1 MPDTKP
7 DTKDDTKSTPETGLQ
22 LAQTPITSRWAAASL
37 LPCTLSVDVI
47 APGFTIGDL
56 LDLEPGSIINARH
69 ASGNPVPV
77 WVNGVRIGWAEFDVI
92 GKRVAVR
99 ITEVC

>member
-1 MPDTKP
+1 MEDTKP
-7 DTKDDTKSTPETGLQ
+7 TPETH
-22 LAQTPITSRWAAASL
+22 LAHTQVLSRWAVASL
-37 LPCTLSVDVI
+37 LPCTLSVDVV

-56 LDLEPGSIINARH
+56 LDLEVGSIINTHH

-77 WVNGVRIGWAEFDVI
+77 WVNGVRIGWAEFDVL
-92 GKRVAVR
+92 GKHVAVR

>member
-1 MPDTKP
+1 MEDTKP
-7 DTKDDTKSTPETGLQ
+7 TPEAGLQ
-22 LAQTPITSRWAAASL
+22 LAQTSLSSARWATASL
-37 LPCTLSVDVI
+37 LPCTLSVDVL

-56 LDLEPGSIINARH
+56 LDLETGSIINTRH

-92 GKRVAVR
+92 GKHVAVR

>member
-1 MPDTKP
+1 MEETKP
-7 DTKDDTKSTPETGLQ
+7 TPETALH
-22 LAQTPITSRWAAASL
+22 LAQTPASSRWAVASL
-37 LPCTLSVDVI
+37 LPCTLSVDVV

-56 LDLEPGSIINARH
+56 LDLEVGSIINTHH

-92 GKRVAVR
+92 GKHVAVR

>member
-1 MPDTKP
+1 MEDTQH
-7 DTKDDTKSTPETGLQ
+7 TSETALH
-22 LAQTPITSRWAAASL
+22 LVQTPGSPSRWAVASL
-37 LPCTLSVDVI
+37 LPCTLSVDVV

-56 LDLEPGSIINARH
+56 LDLEVGSIINTHH

-77 WVNGVRIGWAEFDVI
+77 WANEVRIGWAEFDVI
-92 GKRVAVR
+92 GKHVAVR

>member
-1 MPDTKP
+1 MEDTKP
-7 DTKDDTKSTPETGLQ
+7 TPETH
-22 LAQTPITSRWAAASL
+22 LAHIQTPPSRWAVVSL
-37 LPCTLSVDVI
+37 LPCTLSVDVV

-56 LDLEPGSIINARH
+56 LDLEVGSIINTHH

-77 WVNGVRIGWAEFDVI
+77 WVNGVRIGWAEFDVL
-92 GKRVAVR
+92 GKHVAVR

>member
-1 MPDTKP
+1 MEDTKP
-7 DTKDDTKSTPETGLQ
+7 TPETALH
-22 LAQTPITSRWAAASL
+22 LAQTSGSSSRWAVASL
-37 LPCTLSVDVI
+37 LPCALSVDVM

-56 LDLEPGSIINARH
+56 LDLEVGSIINTRH

-77 WVNGVRIGWAEFDVI
+77 WVNEVRIGWAEFDVI
-92 GKRVAVR
+92 GKHVAVR

>member
-1 MPDTKP
+1 MEDTKP
-7 DTKDDTKSTPETGLQ
+7 TPETALQ
-22 LAQTPITSRWAAASL
+22 LAQAPASPRWAVAVL
-37 LPCTLSVDVI
+37 LPCTLSVDVV

-56 LDLEPGSIINARH
+56 LDLEVGSIINTRH

-92 GKRVAVR
+92 GKHVAVR

>member
-1 MPDTKP
+1 MEDTKP
-7 DTKDDTKSTPETGLQ
+7 TPETY
-22 LAQTPITSRWAAASL
+22 LAHTQAPSRWAVASL
-37 LPCTLSVDVI
+37 LPCTLSVDVV

-56 LDLEPGSIINARH
+56 LDLEVGSIINTRH

-77 WVNGVRIGWAEFDVI
+77 WVNGVRIGWAEFDVL
-92 GKRVAVR
+92 GKHVAVR